1 MLKLQI
7 SYKIVWALCR
17 KDGSTPW
24 EHAVTD
30 VVKMLQIAKHRN
42 PFEEKF
48 HYLGQ
53 IFRIKMRG
61 LI

>member
-1 MLKLQI
+1 M
-7 SYKIVWALCR
+7 
-17 KDGSTPW
+17 G
-24 EHAVTD
+24 HAVTD

-53 IFRIKMRG
+53 IFRIKMCG